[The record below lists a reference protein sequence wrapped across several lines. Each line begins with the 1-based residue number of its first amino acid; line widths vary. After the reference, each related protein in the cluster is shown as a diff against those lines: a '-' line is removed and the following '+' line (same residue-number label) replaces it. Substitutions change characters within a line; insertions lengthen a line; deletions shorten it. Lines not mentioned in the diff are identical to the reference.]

1 MISAPAN
8 KKQSKIQLC
17 YGFLR
22 SACHTG
28 TQSILRMSD
37 QLHFPSAKSIYASTS
52 WHPATAE
59 ILFIHQILLHN
70 TLTRQLLLI
79 PAQISLSWNWV
90 RFKKFIILKRA
101 SDAKTMPF
109 ISLGKETAR
118 K

>member
-1 MISAPAN
+1 
-8 KKQSKIQLC
+8 
-17 YGFLR
+17 
-22 SACHTG
+22 
-28 TQSILRMSD
+28 MSD
-37 QLHFPSAKSIYASTS
+37 QLHFTSAKSIYASTS

-59 ILFIHQILLHN
+59 LLFIHQTLQHN

-101 SDAKTMPF
+101 SNAQTMPF